1 MSIRSIATRLG
12 VSPSSVHAWTRDIEL
27 SPEQRDAIRSSDS
40 ARRARA
46 AGNRTMRSRAR
57 RVRMAA
63 QEHGRRLARQQ
74 QPLHLTGCMLY
85 WAEGSKRR
93 NDVEFT
99 NSDPDMMRTFVEF
112 LRRCY
117 GVAPDSV
124 RLTLNVH
131 LDNGLGLAEIEEW
144 WLARLDLSRCCV
156 GSHTVNRYSR
166 ASAQTRR
173 SLPSGSISN
182 PASTPLQRLT
192 GLNPARRAGK
202 VRLLHS
208 PRGRLAQ
215 VVERGP
221 YKAEAAGSSPAAPI
235 PPHFARVHANRPS
248 LVSAL

>member
-1 MSIRSIATRLG
+1 MFAKARAPRKVEERAAARRLRSEDGMPIRSIATRLG

-99 NSDPDMMRTFVEF
+99 NSDPDMMRIFVEF

-117 GVAPDSV
+117 GVAPDGV

-144 WLARLDLSRCCV
+144 WLARLGLSRCCV
-156 GSHTVNRYSR
+156 GSHTVNSYSR

-173 SLPSGSISN
+173 SLPYGTARIVVHSTFIVQSIYG
-182 PASTPLQRLT
+182 AIQEY
-192 GLNPARRAGK
+192 AG
-202 VRLLHS
+202 
-208 PRGRLAQ
+208 A
-215 VVERGP
+215 ERP
-221 YKAEAAGSSPAAPI
+221 EW
-235 PPHFARVHANRPS
+235 VD
-248 LVSAL
+248 L